1 MISRK
6 WFGLIAVLGVFA
18 LAGCS
23 SGNGGQG
30 NGPAPTTDTVKMI
43 QEKINADPK
52 LQGAKI
58 KVSVTNGMLNFDGT
72 VKSVDQKQQAENDA
86 MNIQSQQKM
95 AMGVN
100 DNLLVEGK

>member
-6 WFGLIAVLGVFA
+6 WFGLIAVLGACA

-23 SGNGGQG
+23 SGSGGQG
-30 NGPAPTTDTVKMI
+30 NGPAPTSSTVKMI

-52 LQGAKI
+52 LKDAKI
-58 KVSVTNGMLNFDGT
+58 TVSVSNGMLNFNGT
-72 VKSVDQKQQAENDA
+72 VKSIDQKQQAENDA
-86 MNIQSQQKM
+86 MSIQSQQKM

-100 DNLLVEGK
+100 DNLLIEGK